1 MSRRHDEDHGWT
13 FLTGLTLG
21 LAGGVAAALFY
32 APESGRDLRAR
43 VAGRA
48 RQSRDRVSA
57 AVEQS
62 RSALH
67 AGLETIE
74 RGRNRVSAAVEEG
87 RETYRQVSK
96 SGV

>member
-1 MSRRHDEDHGWT
+1 MGTRHDEEHAWT

-32 APESGRDLRAR
+32 APESGHELRAR

-48 RQSRDRVSA
+48 RQSRNRLSA

-62 RSALH
+62 RAALH
-67 AGLETIE
+67 AGLDTIE
-74 RGRNRVSAAVEEG
+74 RGRHRLSTAVDEG
-87 RETYRQVSK
+87 RETYRQMSK

>member
-1 MSRRHDEDHGWT
+1 MGTRHDDEHAWT

-32 APESGRDLRAR
+32 APESGRELRAR

-48 RQSRDRVSA
+48 RQSRDRLST
-57 AVEQS
+57 AVEQG
-62 RSALH
+62 RGALR

-74 RGRNRVSAAVEEG
+74 RGRNRLSTAVDEG

-96 SGV
+96 AGV